1 MNHLITGLIAI
12 AAATVTHA
20 GLIYSDSPNHV
31 IPDANA
37 AGYTMSTTIGDQPG
51 GSIDYVRVHLNLQG
65 GWNGDLYAHLTY
77 TAPGGSEPTAFAV
90 LLNRIGKDTAS
101 SFGSGTS
108 GMDVWLSASGPDI
121 HTATSTPLVGDFSA
135 DGRAASPLLVTGSSP
150 RDATLASF
158 AGVQANGKWDLFFAD
173 MSAGSQTTVQSWE
186 LDLGL
191 TTVPEPVGLALGV
204 FGGLFALATC
214 INRMK
219 RARHENITGRD
230 HHD

>member
-1 MNHLITGLIAI
+1 MNHLITGLLGLV
-12 AAATVTHA
+12 AATATHA
-20 GLIYSDSPNHV
+20 GLIYTGSPNQV

-37 AGYTMSTTIGDQPG
+37 AGYTISTTIANHPG
-51 GSIDYVRVHLNLQG
+51 ESVDFVRVRLNLQG

-77 TAPGGSEPTAFAV
+77 TAPGASEPFAFAV

-101 SFGSGTS
+101 SFGAGTA

-121 HTATSTPLVGDFSA
+121 HTATSTSLEGDFSA
-135 DGRAASPLLVTGSSP
+135 DGRAASPLLVTGDSP

-158 AGVQANGKWDLFFAD
+158 SGVQANGKWDLFFAD

-191 TTVPEPVGLALGV
+191 TTVPEPVELALGI

-214 INRMK
+214 INKIK
-219 RARHENITGRD
+219 RARREDITGRD